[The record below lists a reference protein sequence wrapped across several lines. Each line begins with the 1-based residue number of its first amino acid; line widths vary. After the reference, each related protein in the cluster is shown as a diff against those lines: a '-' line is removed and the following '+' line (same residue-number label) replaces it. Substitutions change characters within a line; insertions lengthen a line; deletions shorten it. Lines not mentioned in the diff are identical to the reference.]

1 MITPIIRSPTGVLPM
16 TGAPKFKF
24 PSEFSPGL
32 DRLSRIAVALL
43 ANDGDMALKGGELTL

>member
-1 MITPIIRSPTGVLPM
+1 VITPIIRSPTGVLPM